1 MASVSIRGRL
11 TQLENKERFLNWFVR
26 VRFFDILTSD
36 ELERYARD
44 GTLLEPVS
52 NRPSR
57 LDRLDRK
64 SLIKLWKEDER
75 AWEGRSKEE
84 KEYLMK
90 KGCWPEQNGGL
101 HYSVQ
106 EGLLGVEWKFDGE
119 KEENES
125 SQAEASTN
133 KETKSI

>member
-1 MASVSIRGRL
+1 M
-11 TQLENKERFLNWFVR
+11 
-26 VRFFDILTSD
+26 
-36 ELERYARD
+36 
-44 GTLLEPVS
+44 EPVS

-75 AWEGRSKEE
+75 AWEGRSEEE
-84 KEYLMK
+84 KQYLMK

-125 SQAEASTN
+125 SLAEGAANEEAKST
-133 KETKSI
+133 

>member
-106 EGLLGVEWKFDGE
+106 DGLLGVEWKYE
-119 KEENES
+119 PEEEARAVGL
-125 SQAEASTN
+125 AEADIDG
-133 KETKSI
+133 KTKLV